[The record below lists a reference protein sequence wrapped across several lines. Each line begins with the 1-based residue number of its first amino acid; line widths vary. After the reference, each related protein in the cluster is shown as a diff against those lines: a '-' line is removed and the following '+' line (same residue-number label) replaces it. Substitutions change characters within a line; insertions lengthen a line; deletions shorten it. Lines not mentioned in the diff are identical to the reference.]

1 MGGVYG
7 SFYEEF
13 PELVERFYV
22 WTAED
27 RSDER
32 LITGIYIPTKG
43 SGIKRR
49 KYTSGNTALDITDVD
64 EIYISR
70 KYDGQVKEGD
80 YIQKIN
86 DNLIMRITNNVPYD
100 KAAGY
105 KVYKVELVTGTTYDK
120 DQPLKV
126 KEATFA

>member
-13 PELVERFYV
+13 PELVERFHV

-100 KAAGY
+100 RAAGY
-105 KVYKVELVTGTTYDK
+105 RVYKVELVTGTTYDK

>member
-13 PELVERFYV
+13 PELVERFHV

-70 KYDGQVKEGD
+70 KYDSQVKEGD
-80 YIQKIN
+80 YIQKIS

-105 KVYKVELVTGTTYDK
+105 RIYKVELVTGTTYDK
-120 DQPLKV
+120 DQSLKV

>member
-13 PELVERFYV
+13 PELVERFHV

-49 KYTSGNTALDITDVD
+49 KYTSGNTALDITDID

-100 KAAGY
+100 RAAGY
-105 KVYKVELVTGTTYDK
+105 RVYKVELVTGTTYDK
-120 DQPLKV
+120 DQPLNV

>member
-13 PELVERFYV
+13 PELVERFHV

-86 DNLIMRITNNVPYD
+86 DNLIMRITNDVPYD

-105 KVYKVELVTGTTYDK
+105 RVYKVELVTGTTYDK

>member
-13 PELVERFYV
+13 PELVERFHV

-32 LITGIYIPTKG
+32 FITGIYIPTKG

-49 KYTSGNTALDITDVD
+49 KYTSGNTALDITDID

-100 KAAGY
+100 RAAGY
-105 KVYKVELVTGTTYDK
+105 RVYKVELVTGTTYDK
-120 DQPLKV
+120 DQPLNV

>member
-49 KYTSGNTALDITDVD
+49 KYTSGNTALDITDAD

-105 KVYKVELVTGTTYDK
+105 RVYKVELVTGTTYDK

>member
-13 PELVERFYV
+13 PELVERFHV

-80 YIQKIN
+80 YIQKIS
-86 DNLIMRITNNVPYD
+86 DNLIMRVTNNVPYD

-105 KVYKVELVTGTTYDK
+105 RVYKVELVTGTTYDK

>member
-27 RSDER
+27 HSDER

-49 KYTSGNTALDITDVD
+49 KYTSGNTALDITEAD

-105 KVYKVELVTGTTYDK
+105 KVYRVELVTGTTYDK

>member
-13 PELVERFYV
+13 PELVERFHV

-49 KYTSGNTALDITDVD
+49 KYTSGNTALDITDID

-70 KYDGQVKEGD
+70 KYDGQLKEGD

-86 DNLIMRITNNVPYD
+86 DTLIMRITNNVPYD
-100 KAAGY
+100 RAAGY
-105 KVYKVELVTGTTYDK
+105 RVYTVELVTGTTYDK
-120 DQPLKV
+120 NQYLNV

>member
-13 PELVERFYV
+13 PELVERFHV

-80 YIQKIN
+80 YIQKIS

-105 KVYKVELVTGTTYDK
+105 RIYKVELVTGTTYDK
-120 DQPLKV
+120 DQALKV

>member
-13 PELVERFYV
+13 PELVERFHV

-105 KVYKVELVTGTTYDK
+105 RVYKVELVTGTTYDK

>member
-13 PELVERFYV
+13 PELVERFHV
-22 WTAED
+22 WTSED

-86 DNLIMRITNNVPYD
+86 DNLIMRVTNNVPYD
-100 KAAGY
+100 RAAGY
-105 KVYKVELVTGTTYDK
+105 RVYKVELVTGTTYDK

>member
-13 PELVERFYV
+13 PELVERFHV

-32 LITGIYIPTKG
+32 FITGIYIPTKG

-49 KYTSGNTALDITDVD
+49 KYTSGNTALDITDID

-86 DNLIMRITNNVPYD
+86 DNLIMRITNNVLYD
-100 KAAGY
+100 RAAGY
-105 KVYKVELVTGTTYDK
+105 GVYKVELVTGTTYDK
-120 DQPLKV
+120 DQPLNV

>member
-13 PELVERFYV
+13 PELVERFHV

-80 YIQKIN
+80 YIQKIS
-86 DNLIMRITNNVPYD
+86 DNLIMRVTNNVPYD
-100 KAAGY
+100 RAAGY
-105 KVYKVELVTGTTYDK
+105 RAYKVELVTGTTYDK

>member
-13 PELVERFYV
+13 PELVERFHV

-32 LITGIYIPTKG
+32 FITGIYIPTKG

-49 KYTSGNTALDITDVD
+49 KYTSGNTALDITNID

-100 KAAGY
+100 RAAGY
-105 KVYKVELVTGTTYDK
+105 RAYKVELVTGTTYDK
-120 DQPLKV
+120 DQPLNV

>member
-13 PELVERFYV
+13 PELIERFHV

-70 KYDGQVKEGD
+70 RYDGQVKEGD
-80 YIQKIN
+80 YIQKIS

-100 KAAGY
+100 K
-105 KVYKVELVTGTTYDK
+105 

>member
-13 PELVERFYV
+13 PELVERFHV

-80 YIQKIN
+80 YIQKIS
-86 DNLIMRITNNVPYD
+86 DNLIMRVTNNVPYD
-100 KAAGY
+100 RAAGY
-105 KVYKVELVTGTTYDK
+105 RVYKVELVTGTTYDK

>member
-13 PELVERFYV
+13 PELVECFHV
-22 WTAED
+22 WTLED

-32 LITGIYIPTKG
+32 LITGIYMPTKG

-49 KYTSGNTALDITDVD
+49 KYTSGNTALDILDSD
-64 EIYISR
+64 EIYISH

-80 YIQKIN
+80 FIQKIN
-86 DNLIMRITNNVPYD
+86 DNSIMRLVNILPYD

-105 KVYKVELVTGTTYDK
+105 RIYKVELVTGTTPDK
-120 DQPLKV
+120 DQPLNV

>member
-13 PELVERFYV
+13 PELVERFHV

-86 DNLIMRITNNVPYD
+86 DNLIMRITNGVPYD

-105 KVYKVELVTGTTYDK
+105 RIYKVELVTGTTYDK
-120 DQPLKV
+120 DQSLKV

>member
-13 PELVERFYV
+13 PELVERFHV
-22 WTAED
+22 WAAED

-86 DNLIMRITNNVPYD
+86 DNLIMRITNDVPYD

-105 KVYKVELVTGTTYDK
+105 RIYKVELVTGTTYDK
-120 DQPLKV
+120 DQSLKV

>member
-49 KYTSGNTALDITDVD
+49 KYTSGNTALDITDAD

>member
-13 PELVERFYV
+13 PELVERFHV

-32 LITGIYIPTKG
+32 LITGIYISTKG

-80 YIQKIN
+80 YIQKIS
-86 DNLIMRITNNVPYD
+86 DNLIMRVTNNVPYD
-100 KAAGY
+100 RAAGY
-105 KVYKVELVTGTTYDK
+105 RVYKVELVTGTTYDK

>member
-13 PELVERFYV
+13 PELVERFHV

-86 DNLIMRITNNVPYD
+86 DNLIMRITNDVPYD

-105 KVYKVELVTGTTYDK
+105 RVYKVELVTGTTHDK

>member
-13 PELVERFYV
+13 PELVERFHV

-80 YIQKIN
+80 YIQKIR
-86 DNLIMRITNNVPYD
+86 DNLIMRVTNNVPYD
-100 KAAGY
+100 RAAGY
-105 KVYKVELVTGTTYDK
+105 RVYKVELVTGTTYDK

>member
-13 PELVERFYV
+13 PELVERFHV

-86 DNLIMRITNNVPYD
+86 DNLIMRITNDVPYD

-105 KVYKVELVTGTTYDK
+105 RIYKVELVTGTTYDK
-120 DQPLKV
+120 DQSLKV

>member
-13 PELVERFYV
+13 PELVERFHV

-80 YIQKIN
+80 YIQKIS

-105 KVYKVELVTGTTYDK
+105 RVYKVELVTGTTYDK

>member
-13 PELVERFYV
+13 PELVERFHV

-80 YIQKIN
+80 YIQKIS
-86 DNLIMRITNNVPYD
+86 DNLIMRITNDVPYD

-105 KVYKVELVTGTTYDK
+105 RIYKVELVTGTTYDK

>member
-1 MGGVYG
+1 MDGVYG

-13 PELVERFYV
+13 PELVERFHI

-27 RSDER
+27 RSDKR

-86 DNLIMRITNNVPYD
+86 DNLIMRITNSVPYD

-105 KVYKVELVTGTTYDK
+105 RVYKVELVTGTTPDK
-120 DQPLKV
+120 NQPLNV

>member
-13 PELVERFYV
+13 PELVERFHA

-80 YIQKIN
+80 YIQKIS
-86 DNLIMRITNNVPYD
+86 DNLIMRVTNNVPYD
-100 KAAGY
+100 RAAGY
-105 KVYKVELVTGTTYDK
+105 RVYKVELVTGTTYDK

>member
-13 PELVERFYV
+13 PELVERFYI

>member
-13 PELVERFYV
+13 PELVERFHV

-86 DNLIMRITNNVPYD
+86 DNLIMRITNDVPYD

-105 KVYKVELVTGTTYDK
+105 RIYKVELVTGTTYGK
-120 DQPLKV
+120 DQSLKV